1 MLNMNTDLQEVVVSV
16 LHPHGPSPLFVYP
29 EQSDILSVF
38 SSDILCMVGPS
49 TATGQACTVSEKKIW
64 SGLIL

>member
-1 MLNMNTDLQEVVVSV
+1 MLNMNTDLQEVIVSV

-49 TATGQACTVSEKKIW
+49 TATGQ
-64 SGLIL
+64 